1 VAYVDASQE
10 EPVPVPA
17 GYRPTGR
24 DALALGRWP
33 AVDQPRLLWHTSVIF
48 LVIGVLLAVPGVIAL
63 TRRALAF
70 RADHVGITLGAVPDK
85 LTVRRG
91 PAVCIPW
98 ADIEQIILYPTY
110 PRGQGG
116 YARVQCI
123 GIQRRP
129 GSRRCPGQ

>member
-1 VAYVDASQE
+1 M
-10 EPVPVPA
+10 
-17 GYRPTGR
+17 
-24 DALALGRWP
+24 
-33 AVDQPRLLWHTSVIF
+33 
-48 LVIGVLLAVPGVIAL
+48 
-63 TRRALAF
+63 
-70 RADHVGITLGAVPDK
+70 GITLGAVPDK

-91 PAVCIPW
+91 PVVCIPW

-129 GSRRCPGQ
+129 GPGAARANEQAARGAGVVCPCRWVPQPYTLRATGNPSSIVATGAISISIQG

>member
-1 VAYVDASQE
+1 MTGMYRRSTN
-10 EPVPVPA
+10 VP
-17 GYRPTGR
+17 RHMSR
-24 DALALGRWP
+24 
-33 AVDQPRLLWHTSVIF
+33 
-48 LVIGVLLAVPGVIAL
+48 
-63 TRRALAF
+63 
-70 RADHVGITLGAVPDK
+70 AVPDK

-129 GSRRCPGQ
+129 GSPALAGPTSKPLGAPASSVLVAGFLSRTP